1 MRSALLLA
9 MPVVMLLSAVMSWWS
24 FKAFPSNLFV
34 DDEASPVVFSVSFYN
49 ERPSYITPTVG
60 RA

>member
-1 MRSALLLA
+1 MFMARSALLLA

-34 DDEASPVVFSVSFYN
+34 DDEARAVAISESFIK
-49 ERPSYITPTVG
+49 ST
-60 RA
+60 